1 MKMIKHFLP
10 RTLLGRSILIVVVP
24 LIMLQVVTTFI
35 FFNRHW
41 ETISLLLSRSFSGN
55 ISMVIDTMNRFSEV
69 EDREWIFMVS
79 PGNLGLELSFEEGAI
94 LSEETAKKSDGLIE
108 EMLERGMDERVRRP
122 FRIDNENFG
131 DKVQVKIQLPE
142 GVLNVLG
149 KRKLLFSSTTY
160 ILILWMIGTSLIL
173 LAVAIIFMR
182 NQVRPIRRLAAAA
195 DNFGKGRDV
204 PYFKPEGAAEVR
216 RAAAAFKLMQARIQ
230 RQISQRTEMLAGVS
244 HDLGTVLTRMKLEL
258 AMLGDSSEA
267 KALAADVA
275 EMEHMIEG
283 YLAFARGEG
292 KENAEPVKVD
302 RMLAEVADNAR
313 RNGAEIELEADTGMT
328 ITLRPNA
335 FRRCFGNLLGNAA
348 RHAQHIRL
356 AAQRRDH
363 QLEITVDD
371 DGPGIPEDRRED
383 VFKAFFRLDEARNL
397 DSGGV
402 GLGLSISRDIVHA
415 HGGEISLGTSPLG
428 GLRVGVLLPV

>member
-108 EMLERGMDERVRRP
+108 EMLEQGMDERVRRP

-216 RAAAAFKLMQARIQ
+216 QAAAAFKLMQARIQ

-267 KALAADVA
+267 KALATDVA

-328 ITLRPNA
+328 ITLRHNA

-415 HGGEISLGTSPLG
+415 HGGEISLETSPLG

>member
-108 EMLERGMDERVRRP
+108 EMLEQGMDERVRRP

-267 KALAADVA
+267 KALATDVA

-328 ITLRPNA
+328 ITLRHNA

-415 HGGEISLGTSPLG
+415 HGGEISLETSPLG

>member
-94 LSEETAKKSDGLIE
+94 LSEETVKKSDGLIE
-108 EMLERGMDERVRRP
+108 EMLEQGMDERVRRP

-267 KALAADVA
+267 KALATDVA

-328 ITLRPNA
+328 ITLRHNA

-415 HGGEISLGTSPLG
+415 HGGEISLETSPLG

>member
-10 RTLLGRSILIVVVP
+10 RTILGRSILIVVVP

-108 EMLERGMDERVRRP
+108 EMLEQGMDERVRRP

-267 KALAADVA
+267 KALATDVA

-415 HGGEISLGTSPLG
+415 HGGEISLETSPLG

>member
-108 EMLERGMDERVRRP
+108 EMLEQGMDERVRRP

-216 RAAAAFKLMQARIQ
+216 RAAVAFKLMQARIQ

-267 KALAADVA
+267 KALATDVA

-335 FRRCFGNLLGNAA
+335 FRRCLGNLLGNAA

-415 HGGEISLGTSPLG
+415 HGGEISLETSPLG

>member
-55 ISMVIDTMNRFSEV
+55 ISMVIDTMNRFPEV

-108 EMLERGMDERVRRP
+108 EMLKQGMDERVRRP

-258 AMLGDSSEA
+258 AMLGDSSEV

-415 HGGEISLGTSPLG
+415 HGGEISLETSPLG

>member
-1 MKMIKHFLP
+1 
-10 RTLLGRSILIVVVP
+10 
-24 LIMLQVVTTFI
+24 
-35 FFNRHW
+35 
-41 ETISLLLSRSFSGN
+41 
-55 ISMVIDTMNRFSEV
+55 
-69 EDREWIFMVS
+69 
-79 PGNLGLELSFEEGAI
+79 
-94 LSEETAKKSDGLIE
+94 ETAKKSDGLIE
-108 EMLERGMDERVRRP
+108 EMLEQGMDERVRRP

-204 PYFKPEGAAEVR
+204 PHFKPEGAAEVR

-230 RQISQRTEMLAGVS
+230 RQINQRTEMLAGVS

-258 AMLGDSSEA
+258 TMLGDSSEA

-292 KENAEPVKVD
+292 KENAEPVNVD

-313 RNGAEIELEADTGMT
+313 RNGAEIELEADTGVT

-335 FRRCFGNLLGNAA
+335 FRRCLGNLLGNAA

-415 HGGEISLGTSPLG
+415 HGGEISLENSPLG
-428 GLRVGVLLPV
+428 GLRVCVLFPV

>member
-55 ISMVIDTMNRFSEV
+55 ISMVIDTMNRFPEV

-108 EMLERGMDERVRRP
+108 EMLEQGMDERVRRP

-267 KALAADVA
+267 KALATDVA

-415 HGGEISLGTSPLG
+415 HGGEISLETSPLG
-428 GLRVGVLLPV
+428 GLRVVVLLPV

>member
-108 EMLERGMDERVRRP
+108 EMLEQGMDERVRRP

-267 KALAADVA
+267 KALATDVA

-328 ITLRPNA
+328 ITLRHNA

>member
-1 MKMIKHFLP
+1 MKMIKRFLP
-10 RTLLGRSILIVVVP
+10 RSLLGCSILIIVVP
-24 LIMLQVVTTFI
+24 LILLQVVTTYV

-41 ETISLLLSRSFSGN
+41 DTISLLLSRSFSGN
-55 ISMVIDTMNRFSEV
+55 ISMVIDTMDRFPDEK
-69 EDREWIFMVS
+69 DRRWLFLVT
-79 PGNLGLELSFEEGAI
+79 PGNLGLQLSFDEGEI
-94 LSEETAKKSDGLIE
+94 LPEETAPTSDGLIE
-108 EMLERGMDERVRRP
+108 GMLERGMDELVRRP

-160 ILILWMIGTSLIL
+160 ILILWMIAASLIL
-173 LAVAIIFMR
+173 LAVATLFMR

-204 PYFKPEGAAEVR
+204 PHFKPEGATEVR

-244 HDLGTVLTRMKLEL
+244 HDLGTVLTRIKLEL
-258 AMLGDSSEA
+258 AMLDDSPEA
-267 KALAADVA
+267 KALAADVT

-292 KENAEPVKVD
+292 EESTESVEVD
-302 RMLAEVADNAR
+302 RLLAEVAENAR
-313 RNGAEIELEADTGMT
+313 RNGARVELESHTGMT
-328 ITLRPNA
+328 MDLRPNA
-335 FRRCFGNLLGNAA
+335 FRRCLGNLLGNAA
-348 RHAQHIRL
+348 RHAEHIRL
-356 AAQRRDH
+356 AAQRGDRY
-363 QLEITVDD
+363 LEITVDD

-383 VFKAFFRLDEARNL
+383 VFKAFFRLDSSRNL

-415 HGGEISLGTSPLG
+415 HGGKIFLDSSPLG
-428 GLRVGVLLPV
+428 GLRVGMLLPV

>member
-108 EMLERGMDERVRRP
+108 EMLEQGMGERVRRP

-415 HGGEISLGTSPLG
+415 HGGEISLETSPLG

>member
-108 EMLERGMDERVRRP
+108 EMLEQGMDERVRRP

-267 KALAADVA
+267 KALATDVA

-313 RNGAEIELEADTGMT
+313 RNGAEIELEADTGIT

-335 FRRCFGNLLGNAA
+335 FRRCLGNLLGNAA

>member
-108 EMLERGMDERVRRP
+108 EMLEQGMDERVRRP

-267 KALAADVA
+267 KALATDVA

-415 HGGEISLGTSPLG
+415 HGGEISLETSPLG

>member
-108 EMLERGMDERVRRP
+108 EMLKQGMDERVRRP

-216 RAAAAFKLMQARIQ
+216 QAAAAFKLMQARIQ

-383 VFKAFFRLDEARNL
+383 VFKVFFRLDEARNL

-428 GLRVGVLLPV
+428 GLRVVVLLPV

>member
-55 ISMVIDTMNRFSEV
+55 ISMVIDTLNRFPEV

-108 EMLERGMDERVRRP
+108 EMLKQGMDERVRRP

-216 RAAAAFKLMQARIQ
+216 RAATAFKLMQARIQ

-267 KALAADVA
+267 KALATDVA

-328 ITLRPNA
+328 ITLRHNA

-415 HGGEISLGTSPLG
+415 HGGEISLETSPLG

>member
-94 LSEETAKKSDGLIE
+94 LSEETVKKSDGLIE
-108 EMLERGMDERVRRP
+108 EMLEQGMDERVRRP

-267 KALAADVA
+267 KALATDVA

-283 YLAFARGEG
+283 YLAFARGDG

-415 HGGEISLGTSPLG
+415 HGGEISLETSPLG